1 MDSMLSEVGAL
12 LPELSLFTG
21 GLICLLGGSFTPRT
35 CQWRLRIVAGA
46 SALLAAGIGV
56 AGLSSGPQR
65 IFDASFV
72 VDDGTNLARV
82 AVGVAVLLILL
93 IAGDELAGHPRES
106 ETYSLLLFSATG
118 STVMAGT
125 TDLALLIVAF
135 LLSSIPLYGLVAIV
149 RRPGSAEAA
158 LKTYL
163 LGAIFGIFLMMGVVL
178 LYALAGETGYAAL
191 AAGLASGPTS
201 AVAAGM
207 VAVLAGLLFKA
218 GGVPAHFWVPDAS
231 QGASVTA
238 AAFLTTVPK
247 VGALIAIARLV
258 DHLPDA
264 RTWAIGLGV
273 LAAAS
278 MTLGN
283 LAAFFQDDVRRL
295 LGWST
300 VSQVGYLLVPVA
312 VIGLADLAAPALLFY
327 LVAYAVTNVGAF
339 AVVAAAGLTKIS
351 DYRGL
356 ATREPRLALALV
368 VVLLGLVGTPPTA
381 VFVGKLTI
389 TSAALD
395 GGLAW
400 LAVVLLLNTVI
411 SLFYYLR
418 WIAPAFSRGPS
429 DPDPDPDPDS
439 APVPWSGARVAAYS
453 AALVSIAIGI
463 GAGPILAAVTPWAP
477 S

>member
-1 MDSMLSEVGAL
+1 MDSMLSDTGAL
-12 LPELSLFTG
+12 LPELSLFLG
-21 GLICLLGGSFTPRT
+21 GLVCLLGGSFTPRT
-35 CQWRLRIVAGA
+35 RQWRLRIVAALA
-46 SALLAAGIGV
+46 STVAVGLGV
-56 AGLSSGPQR
+56 AGLSSGPRR

-72 VDDGTNLARV
+72 VDDGTNLARI
-82 AVGVAVLLILL
+82 AVGVALLLVLL
-93 IAGDELAGHPRES
+93 IAGSEIAGHPRES

-125 TDLALLIVAF
+125 TDLALLIGAF

-178 LYALAGETGYAAL
+178 LYAVAGETGYAAL
-191 AAGLASGPTS
+191 GAGLESGPAA
-201 AVAAGM
+201 AVAAGV

-231 QGASVTA
+231 QGSSVTA

-247 VGALIAIARLV
+247 IGALIAIARLV

-264 RTWAIGLGV
+264 RTWAVALGV

-283 LAAFFQDDVRRL
+283 LAAYFQDDVRRL

-300 VSQVGYLLVPVA
+300 VSQVGYLLAPVA
-312 VIGLADLAAPALLFY
+312 VIGLADLAGPSLLLY
-327 LVAYAVTNVGAF
+327 LAAYAVTNVGAF
-339 AVVAAAGLTKIS
+339 AVVAATGRSTIA

-356 ATREPRLALALV
+356 ASSEPRLALSLV

-381 VFVGKLTI
+381 VFVGKLTT
-389 TSAALD
+389 TSAVFD

-400 LAVVLLLNTVI
+400 LAAVILLNTVI

-418 WIAPAFSRGPS
+418 WIAPMFSRVEPSATGPVETL
-429 DPDPDPDPDS
+429 PMIW
-439 APVPWSGARVAAYS
+439 AGARTAAYS
-453 AALVSIAIGI
+453 AALVSIALGV
-463 GAGPILAAVTPWAP
+463 GAGVILAAVSPWSP